1 MRWHLLQIST
11 REERS
16 STAATAKL
24 LSERDPNVVIE
35 DVYVGSVDVTADC
48 RPVILTISVLS
59 CGWNTCLNTQQRWQA
74 VARCLQL
81 PKGEILPLVVR
92 KRWLHAGIMQNTLR
106 RYRRDGW
113 RAEVTLKPRGESVVI
128 VFNGVLLGDCLRVYC
143 VCRTILTLNT
153 KLHRKLLVFKAL
165 VSH

>member
-1 MRWHLLQIST
+1 MSALITHEHIYANAAPHACVDGNHLLQIST

-59 CGWNTCLNTQQRWQA
+59 CG
-74 VARCLQL
+74 
-81 PKGEILPLVVR
+81 
-92 KRWLHAGIMQNTLR
+92 
-106 RYRRDGW
+106 
-113 RAEVTLKPRGESVVI
+113 
-128 VFNGVLLGDCLRVYC
+128 
-143 VCRTILTLNT
+143 
-153 KLHRKLLVFKAL
+153 
-165 VSH
+165 

>member
-1 MRWHLLQIST
+1 MSALITHEHIYANAAPHACIDVNHLLQIST

-59 CGWNTCLNTQQRWQA
+59 CG
-74 VARCLQL
+74 
-81 PKGEILPLVVR
+81 
-92 KRWLHAGIMQNTLR
+92 
-106 RYRRDGW
+106 
-113 RAEVTLKPRGESVVI
+113 
-128 VFNGVLLGDCLRVYC
+128 
-143 VCRTILTLNT
+143 
-153 KLHRKLLVFKAL
+153 
-165 VSH
+165 